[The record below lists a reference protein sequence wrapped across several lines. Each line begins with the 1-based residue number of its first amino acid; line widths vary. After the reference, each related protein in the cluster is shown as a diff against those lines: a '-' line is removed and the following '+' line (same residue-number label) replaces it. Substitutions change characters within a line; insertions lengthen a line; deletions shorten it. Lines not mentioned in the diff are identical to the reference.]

1 MGDGGDRGI
10 LVVEVE
16 FAWGGFLEELAAAV
30 AQELVQADLDFE
42 GVVRGGLVEGL
53 LLVLDEWDLLVGGFG
68 AEDVA
73 ERDVLEAEVLADVV
87 VVWDV
92 DSCRYPAWC

>member
-1 MGDGGDRGI
+1 MGDGGYGGV

-30 AQELVQADLDFE
+30 AQELVQANLDFE
-42 GVVRGGLVEGL
+42 GMVRGRLVEGL

-73 ERDVLEAEVLADVV
+73 ERDVLEAFALADIIVL
-87 VVWDV
+87 
-92 DSCRYPAWC
+92 